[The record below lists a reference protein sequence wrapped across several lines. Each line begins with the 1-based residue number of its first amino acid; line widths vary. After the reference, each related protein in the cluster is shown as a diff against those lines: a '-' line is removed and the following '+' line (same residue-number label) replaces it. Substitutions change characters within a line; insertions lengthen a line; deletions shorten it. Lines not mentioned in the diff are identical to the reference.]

1 MPANSSRRQP
11 SRRQGEVLELL
22 LRGMTNKEIGARLG
36 ISERGVKHH
45 VSQLLMLYAVMSR
58 AELIAIV
65 LGRKRYDR
73 PGR

>member
-11 SRRQGEVLELL
+11 SPRLQQVLERL
-22 LRGMTNKEIGARLG
+22 LRGKTNKEIGERLG

-45 VSQLLMLYAVMSR
+45 VSRLLVAYKVESR

-65 LGRKRYDR
+65 LGRQR
-73 PGR
+73 

>member
-1 MPANSSRRQP
+1 
-11 SRRQGEVLELL
+11 VLELL